1 MYLFI
6 KKFRFQINLTQVINF
21 TVKIIQYIEN
31 IYTIHN

>member
-6 KKFRFQINLTQVINF
+6 KKYGFHINLTQVINF
-21 TVKIIQYIEN
+21 TMKIIQYIEN